1 MNFSKKINLKL
12 VLIGIVFMGLLILT
26 NGVLMKYALEK
37 SAESTY
43 NTHYKEAEKILK
55 EIGFE
60 AIFEGYDE
68 NPAKWVDILADA
80 NSVKTDF
87 FEAKSTAYAKA
98 SVLIDDL

>member
-1 MNFSKKINLKL
+1 MPNKKR
-12 VLIGIVFMGLLILT
+12 LIGEFIELVKIDSLTGKEKTLANLL
-26 NGVLMKYALEK
+26 VKK
-37 SAESTY
+37 
-43 NTHYKEAEKILK
+43 LK

-60 AIFEGYDE
+60 VIFEGYDE
-68 NPAKWVDILADA
+68 NPAKWVDTLADA